1 MSLGPFSRNGGVV
14 AVVSVGSASERKHGA
29 RRSPERV
36 SRRTRHPES
45 ASRRDTTIERRMRA
59 RATRAFDAA
68 RVARIVASPRRKLS
82 WAEGTGGRAP
92 SSGRRPRRAVSPAR
106 AYDSESA
113 ARPGRAAT
121 ATLERARDER
131 KTDVRRAAGAW
142 TQHEARRGATRALA
156 SARAEARA
164 PKRAR
169 EERDVKVMPRR
180 ARRTCGVVGERAYAL
195 LRARKCRGAR
205 GGGPSGIDTRFV
217 GTKKNAVLC
226 VVPELTKTG
235 DLRIS
240 SRSLRHV

>member
-1 MSLGPFSRNGGVV
+1 V

-59 RATRAFDAA
+59 RDASIRRRARREILAFGDGTRAAPSAPGVARHLLVATRAGRSAQRARTTQRARRALAA
-68 RVARIVASPRRKLS
+68 P
-82 WAEGTGGRAP
+82 
-92 SSGRRPRRAVSPAR
+92 RPRRSSAR
-106 AYDSESA
+106 ATRGKPTCA
-113 ARPGRAAT
+113 
-121 ATLERARDER
+121 
-131 KTDVRRAAGAW
+131 VRSAGAR

-156 SARAEARA
+156 STRAEARA

-195 LRARKCRGAR
+195 RARKCRGAR
-205 GGGPSGIDTRFV
+205 GGVPSGIDTRFV
-217 GTKKNAVLC
+217 GTKKNAQLC
-226 VVPELTKTG
+226 VV
-235 DLRIS
+235 
-240 SRSLRHV
+240 V